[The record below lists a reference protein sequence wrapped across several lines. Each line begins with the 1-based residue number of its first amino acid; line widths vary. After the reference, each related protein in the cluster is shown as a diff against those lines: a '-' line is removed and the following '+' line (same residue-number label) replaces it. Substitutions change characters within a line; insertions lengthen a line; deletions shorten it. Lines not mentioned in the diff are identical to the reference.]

1 MSDPIMSGTSP
12 FIGKTITKVWV
23 DDDRHCLR
31 LRFSDGSGV
40 RLHDDGLSCCEN
52 RYMVCDDN
60 LDEHIGTT
68 IQGVE
73 LRDGQTTTSEYGDLH
88 EVQFLVV
95 KTSAGAFTVSN
106 HNEHNGQ
113 YSGFHVVAAEDS
125 DE

>member
-1 MSDPIMSGTSP
+1 MSDPIVSRTSP
-12 FIGKTITKVWV
+12 FIGRTITKVWV
-23 DDDRHCLR
+23 DDDRDCLR

-40 RLHDDGLSCCEN
+40 RLSDDAQACCEN
-52 RYMVCDDN
+52 RYMVCDDD
-60 LDEHIGTT
+60 LDEHIGAT

-73 LRDGQTTTSEYGDLH
+73 LRDCQTTTSEYGDLH